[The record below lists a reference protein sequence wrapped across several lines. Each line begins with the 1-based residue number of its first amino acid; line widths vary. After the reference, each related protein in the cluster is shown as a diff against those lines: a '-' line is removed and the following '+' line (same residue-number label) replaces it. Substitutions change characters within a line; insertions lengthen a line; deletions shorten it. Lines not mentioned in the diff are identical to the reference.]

1 MLTVCLLFLPNTYLM
16 RVALVAS
23 AALGVG
29 IETLG
34 QLVPYHLYYTS
45 VSEELSAMLHLPAC
59 TTCGVVSVRAIEAM
73 KGVLDYDWHYAPLL
87 GQARMLVRGELAPV
101 WLIRPERAV
110 VIPIALYA
118 LVRGVSD
125 MLRSSARLDA
135 SPGPD
140 EASSPTANEPWTG
153 SDPLVA

>member
-1 MLTVCLLFLPNTYLM
+1 M
-16 RVALVAS
+16 RVALVA
-23 AALGVG
+23 AGALGVG

-45 VSEELSAMLHLPAC
+45 VSGELSAMLHLPAC

-87 GQARMLVRGELAPV
+87 GQARMLLHGDLAPV

-118 LVRGVSD
+118 LVRGVPD

-140 EASSPTANEPWTG
+140 EASSPTANEPRTG
-153 SDPLVA
+153 SDPLAA